1 MPEENQNTF
10 RYRILRYTP
19 NLVRDEWVNIGVLLE
34 ETRGSRRAI
43 QVVQDDAELARVRRL
58 HPAADLELLRALP
71 AEFESRLEGA
81 ASNVESEVQR
91 LETTLSNVLQF
102 SPVKGLLASSFDD
115 EMERLY
121 REHVAPPPS
130 ARGGI
135 LESSRAWIRKRLD
148 DVFRR
153 RRVPGLQR
161 SIAAAEFTEP
171 GDPLKLDY
179 GYHNGVRGYIHSV
192 ALGREPSLPKVLAYT
207 AERVRRR
214 YAGSEFTAVTE
225 TEIAAGNR
233 RHEFI
238 ARLFEESRIAI
249 VPLSRAEKFAEDL
262 RVRLQ

>member
-1 MPEENQNTF
+1 MAEETQNTF
-10 RYRILRYTP
+10 RYRIVRYTP
-19 NLVRDEWVNIGVLLE
+19 NIVRDEWLNIGVLLE
-34 ETRGSRRAI
+34 DTAGPRWAI
-43 QVVQDDAELARVRRL
+43 QIIQEDAEFARVRRL
-58 HPAADLELLRALP
+58 HPNADLQMLRALH
-71 AEFESRLEGA
+71 AEFEARLEGPLPQ
-81 ASNVESEVQR
+81 VESELNR
-91 LETTLSNVLQF
+91 LDTTLSNVIQF
-102 SPVKGLLASSFDD
+102 SPVKGLLASDFDA

-121 REHVAPPPS
+121 HEHVAPPPS

-135 LESSRAWIRKRLD
+135 LESTRAWIKKRLD

-161 SIAAAEFTEP
+161 SVSAAEFTEP

-207 AERVRRR
+207 AGRVRRR
-214 YAGSEFTAVTE
+214 YADSEFTAVTE
-225 TEIAAGNR
+225 TEIVPGNR

-238 ARLFEESRIAI
+238 ARLFQENAITI
-249 VPLSRAEKFAEDL
+249 VPLNRVERFAEDL